1 VKIKAWFKSQKNQA
15 TTYHKNHGQT
25 GASGGKIE
33 ATHVKLRQD
42 LYSTNPA
49 VVKAD
54 LRQSRLPPAG
64 GLDKEQ
70 PEVRAE
76 LSWEYYGVN
85 TVVDTRDSGAN
96 QAGILDIEDEESL
109 NPGED
114 GWDQEYETGGDG
126 GYSDGNDDQGDEEEY
141 EETTDGGGSSR
152 AGVPVASRGSTSR
165 DSSGSSSG
173 GGGGVVAGFL
183 PGRPRRHF
191 PAYRATP
198 RGKGRPTRA
207 AVTKRKA
214 RTKTS
219 TTSSCRIRRAH
230 ARFRLN
236 AAATGSPLVRKVVFR
251 ERWRMR
257 ARIGK
262 LKTPC
267 WRRS

>member
-1 VKIKAWFKSQKNQA
+1 MQWTYNNSVGKYSWLEHIAKPAVELLGRNDSYKSGLVKDDLVPEKWLQDFFLSAEGLVKIKAWFKSQKNQA

-76 LSWEYYGVN
+76 LSWEYYGGN
-85 TVVDTRDSGAN
+85 TVVDTRDGGAN

-141 EETTDGGGSSR
+141 LS
-152 AGVPVASRGSTSR
+152 
-165 DSSGSSSG
+165 
-173 GGGGVVAGFL
+173 L
-183 PGRPRRHF
+183 IH
-191 PAYRATP
+191 
-198 RGKGRPTRA
+198 
-207 AVTKRKA
+207 
-214 RTKTS
+214 
-219 TTSSCRIRRAH
+219 I
-230 ARFRLN
+230 
-236 AAATGSPLVRKVVFR
+236 
-251 ERWRMR
+251 
-257 ARIGK
+257 
-262 LKTPC
+262 
-267 WRRS
+267 